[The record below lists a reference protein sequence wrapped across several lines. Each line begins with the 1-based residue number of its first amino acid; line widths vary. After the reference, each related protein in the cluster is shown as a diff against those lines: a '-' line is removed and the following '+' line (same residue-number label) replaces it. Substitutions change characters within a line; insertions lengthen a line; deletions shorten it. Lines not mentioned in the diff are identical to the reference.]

1 MYKWPLRYF
10 KIIFYFEIEFF
21 MFIGFYLEFINEM
34 QNMQFDF
41 IELGKKIDEKFA
53 LGNSDKYLI
62 LI

>member
-1 MYKWPLRYF
+1 
-10 KIIFYFEIEFF
+10 